1 MISHA
6 ELVNRAQRWLKNTK
20 KCAVVLSEVCAWSTD
35 EIPDAIGWRPN
46 GESIL
51 VECKTSRADFCRDK
65 NKPVHKGHRGMGAY
79 RYFLIPPIGRDGQA
93 VTFPGDKQLPEGW
106 GVLIFSGKQVSVAA
120 EATQRDK
127 LVEARG
133 HPAVRQRRDA
143 ELSLLVAE
151 LRRHQT
157 GYRKPQS

>member
-6 ELVNRAQRWLKNTK
+6 ELVNRAERWLKNTK

-51 VECKTSRADFCRDK
+51 VECKTSRRDFLSDK
-65 NKPVHKGHRGMGAY
+65 HKQVHKGFRGMGAY
-79 RYFLIPPIGRDGQA
+79 RYFMVPEIGRDGEP
-93 VTFPGDKQLPEGW
+93 VTMPGDKQLPEGY
-106 GVLIFSGKQVSVAA
+106 GVLIYTGTQVKIAK
-120 EATQRDK
+120 EATQRDM

-151 LRRHQT
+151 LRRFKS
-157 GYRKPQS
+157 GYRK

>member
-6 ELVNRAQRWLKNTK
+6 ELVNRAMRWLQNTK

-51 VECKTSRADFCRDK
+51 VECKTSRSDFLADK
-65 NKPVHKGHRGMGAY
+65 NKKVHKGFRGMGGH
-79 RYFLIPPIGRDGQA
+79 RYFMVPPIGRDHQP
-93 VTFPGDKQLPEGW
+93 VTFPGDTQLPEGY
-106 GVLIFSGKQVSVAA
+106 GVLIYSGKRVQVAV
-120 EATQRDK
+120 EATQRDM

-151 LRRHQT
+151 LRRFKS
-157 GYRKPQS
+157 GYRNNQ